1 MSEGSASA
9 NERSNMNNQPQKLPE
24 HAREMIRKSL
34 ETEGFA
40 PDNIEQMLNEVVI
53 CQSREKPEEQVE
65 EYALA
70 PNCAPSS
77 EVEEEVL
84 MVADELRP
92 KILYREL
99 AKYTD
104 LAYENKVEGTVLLS
118 VVFTKD
124 ATVNGIR
131 VIRGLPNG
139 LTESAIAAVKR
150 IRFEAARK
158 DGKPVSVRGKVEISF
173 KI

>member
-1 MSEGSASA
+1 
-9 NERSNMNNQPQKLPE
+9 MNNQPKELAE
-24 HAREMIRKSL
+24 YDREMIQESL
-34 ETEGFA
+34 EMEGFA
-40 PDNIEQMLNEVVI
+40 PDDIEQMLKEVVI
-53 CQSREKPEEQVE
+53 CQSREKPEESVE
-65 EYALA
+65 EYAFA
-70 PNCAPSS
+70 PNCAQSS
-77 EVEEEVL
+77 EEEEIL

-99 AKYTD
+99 ARYTD
-104 LAYENKVEGTVLLS
+104 LAYENKVEGIVLLS

-131 VIRGLPNG
+131 VVRGLPNG
-139 LTESAIAAVKR
+139 LTESAIAAVKN

-158 DGKPVSVRGKVEISF
+158 DGKPVSVRGNFEINF